1 MQIDVSASHLLLF
14 DVRIRVNRI
23 AVYDNLEVKVSTRAV
38 TRVTYTAYGLTA

>member
-23 AVYDNLEVKVSTRAV
+23 TVYNNLKVKVRTCAV
-38 TRVTYTAYGLTA
+38 TRVTDTAYGLTA